1 MNAGD
6 KIRVDPIVVEIVKGA
21 LKACGDEMESLMVRT
36 SMSPFIREKG
46 DHFSGLADRKARIL
60 YTTHDRSGP
69 GMLETIFERYP
80 PEAMHAG
87 DVYWVSDPYL
97 LRGAISHT
105 PDMCFIAPAFVGED
119 IVGYSLC
126 FGHFWDVGGM
136 RPGSISPQATDIFQ
150 EGLQV
155 PQVRIVDRGQLNDD
169 LYRTIL
175 RNSRFPDMLEGDTR
189 AMMAASRLGQSR
201 LIELFERYGR
211 TQVEAAFE
219 ELHARSERAVRAC
232 IARTVQPGRYR
243 FADYVDNDCVTDTPY
258 RVEVDVEF
266 GSDGVALVDCSSS
279 DDQARGPIN
288 YLMHPDS
295 CRMIFSRIL
304 VSLDGT
310 VHQNAGAY
318 RAIGEVRLR
327 SGSILQPVRPAPLGL
342 RAHTLWRFA
351 NAVLGVFAQASAG
364 STPAGSPD
372 YVIVIFHALDP
383 KPGEHF
389 FCTDGLGAGQGARPY
404 ADGLDVI
411 YVGTQKNYPI
421 EFLEGTYPMRI
432 ERYAIQPDSG
442 GPGRYRGGVGI
453 VRDYRILAEKVMVAT
468 RMGNQK
474 TPAWGVSGGRA
485 GRHGSIVVNPGQS
498 DERML
503 PGFSEGV
510 RLKRGDVLRFITSG
524 GGGYGDPYTREP
536 ERVLDDVADGFV
548 TPAGASRDYGVV
560 LDRAGANIVAI
571 ATARA
576 RAAHTAPTALF
587 DRGERFEEL
596 ERERQRAANSD
607 SALR

>member
-1 MNAGD
+1 MSADGGGT
-6 KIRVDPIVVEIVKGA
+6 VDPIVIEIVKGA
-21 LKACGDEMESLMVRT
+21 LKACGDEMEALMVRT

-69 GMLETIFERYP
+69 GMVETIHERYP
-80 PEAMHAG
+80 PESMNPG

-105 PDMCFIAPAFVGED
+105 PDMCFIAPAFLGRE
-119 IVGYSLC
+119 IVGYALC
-126 FGHFWDVGGM
+126 FGHFWDIGGS
-136 RPGSISPQATDIFQ
+136 RPGSLSPQATDIFQ
-150 EGLQV
+150 EGISV
-155 PQVRIVDRGQLNDD
+155 PQVRIVDQGRLNDE

-175 RNSRFPDMLEGDTR
+175 RNSRYPDMLEGDTR
-189 AMMAASRLGQSR
+189 AMMAASRLGQAR
-201 LIELFERYGR
+201 LLELCGRYG
-211 TQVEAAFE
+211 VAEVDAAFE
-219 ELHARSERAVRAC
+219 ELHARSERGVREALAKAVK
-232 IARTVQPGRYR
+232 PGRYR
-243 FADYVDNDCVTDTPY
+243 FADYVDNDCVTDKAY
-258 RVEVDVEF
+258 RVEVEVEF
-266 GSDGVALVDCSSS
+266 ERDHVAVVDCTSS

-295 CRMIFSRIL
+295 CRMLFSRYL

-318 RAIGEVRLR
+318 RPIGDIRLR

-351 NAVLGVFAQASAG
+351 NAVLGVFAQAAG
-364 STPAGSPD
+364 GNTPAGSPD

-389 FCTDGLGAGQGARPY
+389 FCADGLGAGQGARPY

-411 YVGTQKNYPI
+411 YVGKQKNYPI
-421 EFLEGTYPMRI
+421 EFLEGAYPMRI
-432 ERYAIQPDSG
+432 ERYGIAPDSG

-453 VRDYRILAEKVMVAT
+453 VRDYRILAGKVMVAT

-485 GRHGSIVVNPGQS
+485 GRSGHIVCNPGQP
-498 DERML
+498 DERRI

-510 RLKRGDVLRFITSG
+510 TVKRGDLLRFVTCG
-524 GGGYGDPYTREP
+524 GGGHGNPFDREP

-548 TPAGASRDYGVV
+548 TADGARADYGVI
-560 LDRAGANIVAI
+560 LDATGQAVDAA
-571 ATARA
+571 ATARH
-576 RAAHTAPTALF
+576 RAAHRPPDTLF
-587 DRGERFEEL
+587 DRGAQFEAL
-596 ERERQRAANSD
+596 EQARERALAAKPV
-607 SALR
+607 AA